1 MNIEE
6 YKKLAR
12 NKIEADALTKLACVR
27 DVIKTTKW
35 QKQDMREGFKET
47 FKPLIKSQDS
57 IKKSIDEQQNATIAQ
72 LKANQLAL
80 TQGLNQNRLVITE
93 GFDKMDEVK
102 KWDLTQLPGFESIEE
117 SKEDDVVLPSTSDEG
132 PKIAKFKAEDLDR
145 YLNSKDSQDIL
156 RINEYHKLPSEFF
169 KEDVSTI
176 NKVIDDVN
184 EDLKDLSAR
193 IKNTADFIRD
203 ANGYVLAQ
211 PKSKKPREETLDYIK
226 NFNILSIYAT
236 NLSNLKY
243 EDVVFDLEQ
252 ALATPANAAHQTKTG
267 HRFFADNTG
276 EATPF
281 DWYNA
286 RFSVDFKVNELAA
299 GANIDA
305 DGDNNGIVNGSSS
318 LIEKLSILANGRD
331 VYSCN
336 YANHIVNIKN
346 LLEYN
351 PSYVES
357 VATNEFYYLDT
368 SRNANRKKYSERQV
382 QHGANDA
389 GNGWEARNFLDGDN
403 ANYNKGFSIR
413 KTLLGDSATVRCEI
427 PLNRYSFFEALEDKL
442 LPNTKIELNIELESD
457 ANLIWRTGGNNC
469 RVILTR
475 FQLFVPRMTFNS
487 EGQKL
492 YMENYLKPYKWVY
505 LNEVVE
511 RSNNSQQQTGHFRIT
526 NAISKPRHVF
536 VFGINTANI
545 DSQTAN
551 PFLYNTFNLPN
562 NANISRCYLEV
573 GNGNEYPNIHF
584 KPATD
589 SARVFRE
596 VMGYVYANND
606 FQGGTLL
613 NRTNFETLFPF
624 VYFDLTKQKLDIKD
638 GVTKLAFHYELSA
651 NPNADYNLYALILH
665 ERVAEIEQ
673 QGGKLL
679 LRA

>member
-1 MNIEE
+1 MKSFRNPE
-6 YKKLAR
+6 YLER
-12 NKIEADALTKLACVR
+12 
-27 DVIKTTKW
+27 
-35 QKQDMREGFKET
+35 
-47 FKPLIKSQDS
+47 
-57 IKKSIDEQQNATIAQ
+57 
-72 LKANQLAL
+72 
-80 TQGLNQNRLVITE
+80 
-93 GFDKMDEVK
+93 
-102 KWDLTQLPGFESIEE
+102 
-117 SKEDDVVLPSTSDEG
+117 
-132 PKIAKFKAEDLDR
+132 
-145 YLNSKDSQDIL
+145 
-156 RINEYHKLPSEFF
+156 
-169 KEDVSTI
+169 
-176 NKVIDDVN
+176 
-184 EDLKDLSAR
+184 
-193 IKNTADFIRD
+193 
-203 ANGYVLAQ
+203 
-211 PKSKKPREETLDYIK
+211 
-226 NFNILSIYAT
+226 
-236 NLSNLKY
+236 Y

-252 ALATPANAAHQTKTG
+252 ALATPGNNAHQIKPG
-267 HRFFADNTG
+267 HRFIADNTG

-286 RFSVDFKVNELAA
+286 RFSVDFKVNQLAA

-305 DGDNNGIVNGSSS
+305 DGDEMGIVNGSSS

-336 YANHIVNIKN
+336 YANHLVNIKN

-368 SRNANRKKYSERQV
+368 TRHAERLEFTINNTNV
-382 QHGANDA
+382 TGGANVVK
-389 GNGWEARNFLDGDN
+389 GRI
-403 ANYNKGFSIR
+403 ANYNKGFAVR
-413 KTLLGDSATVRCEI
+413 KVILGDSATVRCEI
-427 PLNRYSFFEALEDKL
+427 SLNRYSFFEKLDNKL

-457 ANLIWRTGGNNC
+457 NNLIWRAGGNDC
-469 RVILTR
+469 RVVLTR
-475 FQLFVPRMTFNS
+475 FQLFVPRITFNS
-487 EGQKL
+487 KGQKL

-573 GNGNEYPNIHF
+573 GNGNEYPDIHF
-584 KPATD
+584 KPSTD
-589 SARVFRE
+589 PARVFRE

-606 FQGGTLL
+606 FQGGTL
-613 NRTNFETLFPF
+613 NRTNIESLFPF

-651 NPNADYNLYALILH
+651 NPNADYNIYALVLH
-665 ERVAEIEQ
+665 ERIAEISQ
-673 QGGKLL
+673 QDGKLL